1 MRLKRFW
8 IEAAVGSFGLVLCAV
23 FLFGYQARAAAAKR
37 FGNITY
43 LADSSFLEKAILVDG
58 MCEVREGL
66 LHYSAYYEGH
76 YVYGDF
82 NRDGLQDAAAI
93 ISEGEGATG
102 DFRSLAFL
110 INDGRRLIH
119 RVSHYLGDRVIINSL
134 RERDGKVVIDMF
146 VHQEGD
152 CRAGPTKRMKKA
164 YDYLNP
170 NPDLVPQGWGPPQ
183 LAKMER

>member
-8 IEAAVGSFGLVLCAV
+8 IGTALASFGLVSCAV
-23 FLFGYQARAAAAKR
+23 FLFGHQARAAAAKR
-37 FGNITY
+37 FGNMTY
-43 LADSSFLEKAILVDG
+43 LADSSFLENATLVDG
-58 MCEVREGL
+58 MCEVQDGL

-119 RVSHYLGDRVIINSL
+119 RASHYLGDRVIINWL
-134 RERDGKVVIDMF
+134 RERDGNVIIDMY
-146 VHQEGD
+146 VRQKGD
-152 CRAGPTKRMKKA
+152 SRAGPTKRVRNS
-164 YDYLNP
+164 YDYLTP
-170 NPDLVPQGWGPPQ
+170 NPDLVPQGWAPSQ
-183 LAKMER
+183 

>member
-8 IEAAVGSFGLVLCAV
+8 IGSVVGSFGLASCAV
-23 FLFGYQARAAAAKR
+23 FLFGNLSKIAEANR
-37 FGNITY
+37 FGNMTY
-43 LADSSFLEKAILVDG
+43 LADSSFLEKVSLVNG
-58 MCEVREGL
+58 VREVQDSL
-66 LHYSAYYEGH
+66 LHYRAYYEGH

-110 INDGRRLIH
+110 INDGRQLTH
-119 RVSHYLGDRVIINSL
+119 HVSHYLGDRVIINSL
-134 RERDGKVVIDMF
+134 RERNGKIIIDMF
-146 VHQEGD
+146 VHQKGD
-152 CRAGPTKRMKKA
+152 CRAGPTKRVKNI

-170 NPDLVPQGWGPPQ
+170 NPDLVPQGWVPPE
-183 LAKMER
+183 LAKIEH